1 MIVTNTA
8 LAMIEKSHSNMPI
21 EHLDRIVAICDVLQS
36 ELVETSESYK
46 NYFSHPGDKENFLE
60 AVQYHDIGKALIEQ
74 AVINKTS
81 AISED
86 DYELMK
92 SHVMGGL
99 EEVDRAIHQG
109 HITGERRIK
118 FIRECILYHH
128 ERWDGTGYPQGA
140 REIDI
145 PHSARI
151 LAIADTYDSA
161 MSPRPWKDALS
172 TTEIYEYIVS
182 ESGISF
188 DPAAVVAFKKTHD
201 VIEELYPQE
210 PKRVMAQ

>member
-8 LAMIEKSHSNMPI
+8 LAMIEKTHSNMPI
-21 EHLDRIVAICDVLQS
+21 EHLDRIVAICNVLQI
-36 ELVETSESYK
+36 ELVSTCQNYK
-46 NYFSHPGDKENFLE
+46 NYFSHPDDKEHFLE
-60 AVQYHDIGKALIEQ
+60 AVQYHDIGKALIQQEI
-74 AVINKTS
+74 INKTS

-92 SHVMGGL
+92 SHVIGGL
-99 EEVDRAIHQG
+99 EEMDRAIELG

-128 ERWDGTGYPQGA
+128 ERWDGTGYPQGT

-172 TTEIYEYIVS
+172 TSEIYEYILS

-188 DPAAVVAFKKTHD
+188 DPVVVVAFKKTHAL
-201 VIEELYPQE
+201 IEELYLQE
-210 PKRVMAQ
+210 SQRVMTQ